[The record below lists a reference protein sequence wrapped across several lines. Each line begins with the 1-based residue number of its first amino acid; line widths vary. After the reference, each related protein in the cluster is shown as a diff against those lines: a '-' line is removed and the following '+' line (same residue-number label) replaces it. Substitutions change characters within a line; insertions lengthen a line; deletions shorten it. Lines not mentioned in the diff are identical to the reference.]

1 MQKITSAT
9 ARFYPVKLSM
19 EVSFTTHSH
28 IIGRAGTNINT
39 VMKETSTK
47 IHFPDENRVAGEK
60 KSNEVTISGELVNV
74 ETARR
79 RIRFL
84 IPIEYVVECRT
95 EVLDSYG
102 RSALVKDFAILYGV
116 LLRLNEKTMGS
127 CSHCSATIRGS
138 QHEIGRLKEAVN
150 HLMKLN
156 QNLETLVSMK
166 MEFSSDQLETLRA
179 NFNLLEAKYST
190 AFMTLKLTNL
200 GEEHQ
205 VVWIRGSVDGV
216 YQTKMALMEF
226 LPMKLMFHV
235 HAIHLTFGVNERKL
249 AKRLDVAVKME
260 PSTKPSSFLLQI
272 ISYEK
277 NAGNIYEFRRQ
288 ILRLPNPNG
297 LSPIGF
303 PLSLPRVQEPERTF
317 LPAVG
322 SRTVVQQPRFR
333 ETTEEV
339 YQSGGQRAHS
349 KPLLPSNESVKM
361 PASICTLKFDKNSYR
376 QLCQLLKESD
386 LFEYCEL
393 FLANEVD
400 LAMFTTLSDDDLK
413 SIGVTAYRPRKLM
426 LHAISELK
434 NLPISCAV
442 EENSQFCQL

>member
-1 MQKITSAT
+1 MQKISSAT

-79 RIRFL
+79 RIRQFM

-102 RSALVKDFAILYGV
+102 RPALVKDFAILYGV
-116 LLRLNEKTMGS
+116 LLRLNEKTTGS

-138 QHEIGRLKEAVN
+138 QQEIGRLKEAVN

-303 PLSLPRVQEPERTF
+303 PLSLPRVQEPE
-317 LPAVG
+317 
-322 SRTVVQQPRFR
+322 
-333 ETTEEV
+333 
-339 YQSGGQRAHS
+339 H
-349 KPLLPSNESVKM
+349 ESVKM

-426 LHAISELK
+426 LHAISGDLVEFKRSSVRTEELA
-434 NLPISCAV
+434 N
-442 EENSQFCQL
+442 